1 MCLGKAYLEGNGESE
16 LLLESV
22 ALLEVRGKKLRLSSL
37 FGEEKE
43 IEASLREIDFQTSRI
58 ILQRAG

>member
-1 MCLGKAYLEGNGESE
+1 MCLGKAYLEGNGERE

-22 ALLEVRGKKLRLSSL
+22 ALLEVRGEKLRLSSL

-58 ILQRAG
+58 ILERAG

>member
-58 ILQRAG
+58 IHERAG

>member
-1 MCLGKAYLEGNGESE
+1 MCLGKAYLEGNGERE

-43 IEASLREIDFQTSRI
+43 IEASLREVDFQTSRI
-58 ILQRAG
+58 ILERVG

>member
-1 MCLGKAYLEGNGESE
+1 MCLGKAYLEKNGERE
-16 LLLESV
+16 LILESV
-22 ALLEVRGKKLRLSSL
+22 ALVEIKGKKLRLSSL

-58 ILQRAG
+58 ILETAG